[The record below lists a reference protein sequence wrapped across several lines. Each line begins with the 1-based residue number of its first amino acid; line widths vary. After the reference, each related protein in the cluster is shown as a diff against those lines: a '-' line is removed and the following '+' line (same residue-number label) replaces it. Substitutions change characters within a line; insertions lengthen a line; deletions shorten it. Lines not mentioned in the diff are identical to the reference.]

1 MSDSIHI
8 LFIAFILLLIT
19 ILLFRECSMK
29 KRYIESFSHDKAKKQ
44 VLLIGDD
51 ILNNIDYVYDSDE
64 TVEYNLTL
72 YDLQVYNYAENNS
85 KIKDIY
91 SQFIKIHSKGKKI
104 KNEMKKNLYIVI
116 SVGRDDLLNNNQI
129 KNYYGKEGSAN
140 IQEVWSE
147 YKENI
152 ERIEKE
158 AKIKGYNTN
167 IILIGLYLPKD
178 KDYIKYEKIIKKW
191 NTRLTEYSYKN
202 NYQYINT
209 IDTIKKENHF
219 VDEFYISGEGSIIIA
234 ENISKSIPNK

>member
-51 ILNNIDYVYDSDE
+51 ILNNIDYVDDSDE

-129 KNYYGKEGSAN
+129 KNHYGKDGSAN
-140 IQEVWSE
+140 IQKVWSE

-152 ERIEKE
+152 E
-158 AKIKGYNTN
+158 T
-167 IILIGLYLPKD
+167 
-178 KDYIKYEKIIKKW
+178 
-191 NTRLTEYSYKN
+191 
-202 NYQYINT
+202 
-209 IDTIKKENHF
+209 
-219 VDEFYISGEGSIIIA
+219 
-234 ENISKSIPNK
+234 

>member
-51 ILNNIDYVYDSDE
+51 ILNNIDYVDDSDE

-91 SQFIKIHSKGKKI
+91 SQFIKIHC
-104 KNEMKKNLYIVI
+104 YICWK
-116 SVGRDDLLNNNQI
+116 R
-129 KNYYGKEGSAN
+129 
-140 IQEVWSE
+140 
-147 YKENI
+147 
-152 ERIEKE
+152 
-158 AKIKGYNTN
+158 
-167 IILIGLYLPKD
+167 
-178 KDYIKYEKIIKKW
+178 
-191 NTRLTEYSYKN
+191 
-202 NYQYINT
+202 
-209 IDTIKKENHF
+209 
-219 VDEFYISGEGSIIIA
+219 
-234 ENISKSIPNK
+234 